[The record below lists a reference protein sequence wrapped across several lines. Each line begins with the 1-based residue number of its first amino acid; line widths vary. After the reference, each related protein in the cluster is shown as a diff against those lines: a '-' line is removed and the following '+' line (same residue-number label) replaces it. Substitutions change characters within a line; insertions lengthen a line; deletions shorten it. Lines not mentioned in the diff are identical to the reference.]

1 MLASLCHASFAA
13 GGFWMGEEEVGMGDL
28 SPPPILLY
36 ITIWLNI
43 LIDTILLS
51 SFDLMGHDF

>member
-1 MLASLCHASFAA
+1 MLASLCHANFAA
-13 GGFWMGEEEVGMGDL
+13 GGFGMGEEEVGMGDL
-28 SPPPILLY
+28 SPPLILLY

-51 SFDLMGHDF
+51 SFDLTGHDL